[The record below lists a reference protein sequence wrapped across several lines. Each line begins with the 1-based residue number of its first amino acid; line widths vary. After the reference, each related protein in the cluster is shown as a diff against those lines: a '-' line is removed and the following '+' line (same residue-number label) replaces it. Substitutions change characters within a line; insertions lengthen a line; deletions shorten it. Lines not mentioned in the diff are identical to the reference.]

1 MDRQGIIQ
9 KFLDQLP
16 ARFEVAKGDVR
27 LSGVLLEADP
37 TTGRAISIQRILRKQ
52 AF

>member
-1 MDRQGIIQ
+1 VIQ

-27 LSGVLLEADP
+27 LSAVLLEADP
-37 TTGRAISIQRILRKQ
+37 TTGHATSIQRIMRKQ
-52 AF
+52 TC